1 MKTVRAF
8 IAVDLSSAIL
18 AQLASLSAQLQR
30 GAAARLVRWVAVNNI
45 HLTLKF
51 LGDVPVERLEGL
63 KQMLAAAANRCRAFD
78 LAVGGL
84 GVFPSLRQPR
94 VVWVGTQPS
103 PHLQALQK
111 GLESGAEGLGFPKEE
126 RPFSPHLTL
135 GRVAREIS
143 TDQARQLSQA
153 LAAFT
158 VGDLGLSPVL
168 AVHLYQSDL
177 RPGGSVYTVLSSASL
192 QPPSASQAAAA

>member
-103 PHLQALQK
+103 TDLQGLQK
-111 GLESGAEGLGFPKEE
+111 GLEAEAERLGFPKED

-143 TDQARQLSQA
+143 PDQARQLSQA

-177 RPGGSVYTVLSSASL
+177 RPGGSVYSVLSSVPL